1 MTVVKFPR
9 CYRHPLPEDAIPR
22 GRDRH
27 ATVCPLDGKWALI
40 EQDDGG
46 GFIASGLTKRQ
57 AIQSALEIVME
68 YRGTMTVLN
77 HNPDDAIEGSA

>member
-1 MTVVKFPR
+1 
-9 CYRHPLPEDAIPR
+9 
-22 GRDRH
+22 
-27 ATVCPLDGKWALI
+27 LDGKWALI
-40 EQDDGG
+40 EQDEGG

-77 HNPDDAIEGSA
+77 HNPDDAIEVSP